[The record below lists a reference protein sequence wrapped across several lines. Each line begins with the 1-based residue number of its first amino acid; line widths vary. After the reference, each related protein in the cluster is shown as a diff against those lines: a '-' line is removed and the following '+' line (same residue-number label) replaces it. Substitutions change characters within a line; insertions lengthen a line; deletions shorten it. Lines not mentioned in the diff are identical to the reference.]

1 MARLHTEGGIVI
13 SNNQM
18 SEEFK
23 EHIEFP
29 KQFTIGINETFYYS
43 EDDIPE
49 KCIEAINMAIY
60 EAREKAGNDSIL
72 ILCSLKPLALRTSYI
87 ATPANTRMLGDLGY
101 PILHKQEIIV
111 FIYKD
116 KNSLINAANFRKEY
130 DAKWQENFN

>member
-1 MARLHTEGGIVI
+1 MARLHTEGGIVV
-13 SNNQM
+13 SNTQI

-23 EHIEFP
+23 EHIELP
-29 KQFTIGINETFYYS
+29 KQFIIGINDTFYYS
-43 EDDIPE
+43 EDDIPK

-87 ATPANTRMLGDLGY
+87 AKPENRMFGNLDI
-101 PILHKQEIIV
+101 PIFHNQDITI

-116 KNSLINAANFRKEY
+116 KESFINAANFRKEY
-130 DAKWQENFN
+130 DAK